1 MPARETVIIAA
12 ATGTGRGAGA
22 SWPSTDIVPAPAFPL
37 AGRLWLDWNCRRA
50 ASVCGPNIPS

>member
-1 MPARETVIIAA
+1 MPVRVTVSSVA

-22 SWPSTDIVPAPAFPL
+22 SWLSTFIVPASACPL
-37 AGRLWLDWNCRRA
+37 AGRPCLDWNCRVA

>member
-1 MPARETVIIAA
+1 MPVRSRVSSVA

-22 SWPSTDIVPAPAFPL
+22 SWLSTFMVPAPAFPL
-37 AGRLWLDWNCRRA
+37 GGKPWLAWNCRVA

>member
-1 MPARETVIIAA
+1 MPVRVRVSSVA

-22 SWPSTDIVPAPAFPL
+22 SWLSRRVVATLAFPWP
-37 AGRLWLDWNCRRA
+37 GRPYLDWNCWVA